1 MRISFGY
8 PRRLRLLSARDFR
21 TVFDQV
27 EVKAPSDLC
36 LLLARFNS
44 HDQPRLGF
52 IISKKNIKR
61 AVERNRIKRI
71 ARDYLRLH
79 QYELPNLDIVFM
91 GRKGLD
97 KSSNEEIYQL
107 LNKQFTKL
115 KKRASTARTISLS
128 S

>member
-1 MRISFGY
+1 MPISFGY
-8 PRRLRLLSARDFR
+8 PRTLRLLTAADFR

-27 EVKAPSDLC
+27 DVKAPSDLC
-36 LLLARFNS
+36 LLLARFNKQ
-44 HDQPRLGF
+44 DQPRLGF

-79 QYELPNLDIVFM
+79 QHGLPNLDIVFM

-97 KSSNEEIYQL
+97 KSTNIEIYQL
-107 LNKQFTKL
+107 LNKQFSKL
-115 KKRASTARTISLS
+115 KKRASAC
-128 S
+128 